1 VTVPAGPPAQR
12 PGPAARALA
21 MLVVGY
27 RRTLSPLLGPRC
39 RFAPSC
45 SAYAVEALRTHG
57 ALWGLA
63 LTAWRLLRCQP
74 FGTPGYDPVPP
85 VGEARQA
92 FRRRRDAG
100 GDAGVSPVHHGPHPG
115 PLLSSTT
122 GTSGVARC

>member
-1 VTVPAGPPAQR
+1 MSSPAGASAQR

-21 MLVVGY
+21 LLVIGY

-45 SAYAVEALRTHG
+45 SEYAVEALRTHG
-57 ALWGLA
+57 AARGLV
-63 LTAWRLLRCQP
+63 LTLWRLLRCQP

-85 VGEARQA
+85 AGDARRA
-92 FRRRRDAG
+92 FRRRRAAPD
-100 GDAGVSPVHHGPHPG
+100 GVSPVTHGPHPG